1 LLIPSANAIIVLK
14 PILKV
19 NEKLNRMANSELES
33 LDWRLWRMVYLTYTR
48 FKICLDQVFAE
59 QGLTTEQYQ
68 LLARLQNTSMRP

>member
-1 LLIPSANAIIVLK
+1 LIPSANAIIVLK